1 MSGGSKSS
9 KDLNM
14 SNSQGFWAQAMRRLF
29 SGWLARACVLILL
42 VFLAATLAGWVGLI
56 ANNWDEPIA
65 VSYANPDFMKDAPNP
80 QGESSRLT
88 YEKLE
93 IDDALRSVDPLAANY
108 GKFDEAEKQYHQE
121 EKPLDWSRPLGADK
135 QGRDVVDKVIKASQ
149 VSITVGVLAALLAV
163 IIGTFLGAMAGYFGG
178 MVDAALEWLYSVFTA
193 MPYIL
198 LVMAIASIVR
208 TPGISTVI
216 FILGVTGWTG
226 TYRLIRSEYVKQRG
240 REYIQAANAI
250 GASNSRRMFVHILP
264 NVSHL
269 MLVQLSQ
276 LVVDFIKSEVVLS
289 FLGFGVPTSS
299 VSWGVMISEVRAE
312 LVLGKWWQL
321 AAAAGV
327 MSLFVVTFGL
337 FTDLLRDALDPKARR
352 K

>member
-1 MSGGSKSS
+1 MSK
-9 KDLNM
+9 
-14 SNSQGFWAQAMRRLF
+14 SQGFWAQAMRRLF
-29 SGWLARACVLILL
+29 SGWLARGCVLVLL
-42 VFLAATLAGWVGLI
+42 VFLSMTLAGWAGLV
-56 ANNWDEPIA
+56 AKNWDEQVA
-65 VSYANPDFMKDAPNP
+65 VSYANPNFMKDAPNP
-80 QGESSRLT
+80 QGEASRLT
-88 YEKLE
+88 YAKIEVDE
-93 IDDALRSVDPLAANY
+93 ASRAVDPLAPNY
-108 GKFDEAEKQYHQE
+108 AKFDELEKQYHQDE
-121 EKPLDWSRPLGADK
+121 TPLDWSRPMGADK
-135 QGRDVVDKVIKASQ
+135 QGRDIVDKVIKASQ
-149 VSITVGVLAALLAV
+149 VSITVGVMAAVFAV
-163 IIGTFLGAMAGYFGG
+163 LIGTVLGALGGYFGG
-178 MVDAALEWLYSVFTA
+178 IIDAALEWVYSVFTA

-208 TPGISTVI
+208 TPGISTVV
-216 FILGVTGWTG
+216 FILAITGWTG

-240 REYIQAANAI
+240 REYVQAANAI
-250 GASNSRRMFVHILP
+250 GASNSRRMFIHILP

-289 FLGFGVPTSS
+289 FLGFGVPSSS